1 MSAVLTAP
9 VLKVLAAW
17 LSAIVLLG
25 AAFIGT
31 VATLNARLYSPEHQ
45 VGLYLEALREGDG
58 GEALGL
64 SGAVVPEDTDG
75 TLLDGEALRRST
87 AALTDVRIGEPEDTG
102 AETVDVPVSFMLN
115 GAEGATE
122 FPLRRT
128 GRSWG
133 VLDEWRFEPI
143 VLPAVGLSAPMST
156 EAEVNGTDVGLP
168 GGRTSLAAF
177 YPGSVTAR
185 YESRYLTA
193 PDQTAA
199 VVGSEPS
206 AELALTMEPTPE
218 LAQAVDEQLNAFLD
232 GCADQAVFLPANC
245 PFAYPTNDRLAGTID
260 WSITEYPTAAITS
273 EGDGT
278 WQLAPLQG
286 SALIETQLLN
296 FFSGA
301 VREVSEPVPFEFDA
315 GLTVTEDAVT
325 VTPVVSY

>member
-1 MSAVLTAP
+1 MGAVLTAP

-17 LSAIVLLG
+17 LFAIVLLG

-31 VATLNARLYSPEHQ
+31 VATLNARVYSPEHQ
-45 VGLYLEALREGDG
+45 VGLYLEALRTGDG

-64 SGAVVPEDTDG
+64 SGAVVPEGADA

-87 AALTDVRIGEPEDTG
+87 AALTDVRIGDAEDTG
-102 AETVDVPVSFMLN
+102 AESVDVPVSFVLN
-115 GAEGATE
+115 GAEGAAE

-133 VLDEWRFEPI
+133 LLDEWRFEPT

-168 GGRTSLAAF
+168 DGTTSLAAF

-193 PDQTAA
+193 REQTAA
-199 VVGSEPS
+199 VVGSEPP

-218 LAQAVDEQLNAFLD
+218 LTQTVDDQLRVFLD
-232 GCADQAVFLPANC
+232 GCAEQAVFLPANC
-245 PFAYPTNDRLAGTID
+245 PFAYSTNDRLAGTID
-260 WSITEYPTAAITS
+260 WSVIEYPAPAIIP
-273 EGDGT
+273 EEDGA

-286 SALIETQLLN
+286 SALIEAQLLD

-301 VREVSEPVPFEFDA
+301 VREVSETVPFEFDA
-315 GLTVTEDAVT
+315 DVTVTGDAVT
-325 VTPVVSY
+325 VTPEVNY